1 MGDLHPLVG
10 NCRAFEPARQQFLQ
24 EAGGNL
30 ATLLLLAEFIS
41 KIGRFAILNLLE
53 HPGFRHAQRRVIM
66 GADGARGW
74 WGQPGQEQ
82 DKYA

>member
-1 MGDLHPLVG
+1 MNP
-10 NCRAFEPARQQFLQ
+10 PRQQFLQ

-30 ATLLLLAEFIS
+30 APLLLLAEFIS
-41 KIGRFAILNLLE
+41 KIGRFSILNLLE
-53 HPGFRHAQRRVIM
+53 HPGFRLAELLVIM
-66 GADGARGW
+66 GAGGARSW